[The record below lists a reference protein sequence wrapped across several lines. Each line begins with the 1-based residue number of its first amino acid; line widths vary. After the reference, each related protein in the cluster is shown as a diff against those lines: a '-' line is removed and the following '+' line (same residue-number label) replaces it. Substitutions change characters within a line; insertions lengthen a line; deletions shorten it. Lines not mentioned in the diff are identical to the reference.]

1 MIPKIIHYCW
11 FGRGEMP
18 DLILKCIDSWKRY
31 LPEYEL
37 RLWNED
43 NFDINL
49 YPYAAE
55 AYMER
60 KFAFVSDVC
69 RLYVLKEFGGIYL
82 DSDVEIL
89 KSLDDLLSKHAAF
102 SGFEDNN
109 LMPTGLMASEKNGAW
124 VSDLL
129 AYYDNR
135 SFYLADKT
143 LDMTPNTEIITR
155 FMKEKGFEICNSFQE
170 RDGYCAIYASEY
182 FCPKSW
188 KTKEINVTTNTYCIH
203 HFAGSWLPTERKW
216 NKYEFLYKVL
226 GSKNFERL
234 AAFYRRLRKD

>member
-11 FGRGEMP
+11 FGRGAMP
-18 DLILKCIDSWKRY
+18 DLVLKCIDSWKKF

-37 RLWNED
+37 HLWNED

-55 AYMER
+55 AYIER

-82 DSDVEIL
+82 DSDVEVL
-89 KSLDDLLSKHAAF
+89 KPLGQFLTQHVAF

-109 LMPTGLMASEKNGAW
+109 YVPTGLMASERNGLW

-129 AYYDNR
+129 AYYDDR
-135 SFYLADKT
+135 SFYLSDGSP
-143 LDMTPNTEIITR
+143 DMTTNTEVITQ
-155 FMKEKGFEICNSFQE
+155 FMKGKGLILHNSLQEIKN
-170 RDGYCAIYASEY
+170 YCTFYPSEY

-188 KTKEINVTTNTYCIH
+188 KTKEINITANTYCIH
-203 HFAGSWLPTERKW
+203 HFAGSWLPAKKWW
-216 NKYEFLYKVL
+216 NKNEFLLKLL
-226 GSKNFERL
+226 GPKKFERL
-234 AAFYRRLRKD
+234 VAFYGKLKK